1 MTEAL
6 KGLRIVEMSA
16 FIAAPLAGLQL
27 AQMGAEVIR
36 IDPIGG
42 GLDQGRWPI
51 TEDGTSHYW
60 AGLNKGK
67 RSILIDTRQPEGQ
80 ELATR
85 IISTPG
91 ADSGVLLTNLQAK
104 GWLSFEELKKRRAD
118 MIMMHIVGNRDG
130 SIALDYTV
138 NAAAGFPFV
147 TGPENHDGPVN
158 HVLPVWDIVAAFAAV
173 NGLLVAERHRLKT
186 GEGQYVCEALSDT
199 ALSMLSHLGI
209 IGEVQVNKDERP
221 RLGNHVYGSF
231 AHDFAT
237 KDQRRV
243 MVTAFTP
250 RHWQTLVTATGT
262 QDAIQKL
269 EKEDGIDLNR
279 EEDRFAARK
288 KIEAL
293 FEPKFAE
300 KSFQDACRDLENA
313 DACWGPYQTFTQAVK
328 EDKRVSSDN
337 PMFSMIDQPGIG
349 SILSAGALADFS
361 AWPRQPSTPAPTLG
375 QDTESVLMD
384 VIGLSSADVGRLF
397 DAKIVAGIQK

>member
-1 MTEAL
+1 
-6 KGLRIVEMSA
+6 MSA
-16 FIAAPLAGLQL
+16 RVSEIMSTDRSPTILRPKTSAASWSPRLRR
-27 AQMGAEVIR
+27 VI
-36 IDPIGG
+36 
-42 GLDQGRWPI
+42 
-51 TEDGTSHYW
+51 
-60 AGLNKGK
+60 GK
-67 RSILIDTRQPEGQ
+67 RLSRQ
-80 ELATR
+80 
-85 IISTPG
+85 
-91 ADSGVLLTNLQAK
+91 
-104 GWLSFEELKKRRAD
+104 
-118 MIMMHIVGNRDG
+118 
-130 SIALDYTV
+130 
-138 NAAAGFPFV
+138 
-147 TGPENHDGPVN
+147 
-158 HVLPVWDIVAAFAAV
+158 
-173 NGLLVAERHRLKT
+173 
-186 GEGQYVCEALSDT
+186 
-199 ALSMLSHLGI
+199 
-209 IGEVQVNKDERP
+209 QVRK
-221 RLGNHVYGSF
+221 
-231 AHDFAT
+231 
-237 KDQRRV
+237 
-243 MVTAFTP
+243 
-250 RHWQTLVTATGT
+250 
-262 QDAIQKL
+262 DAIQKL